1 MLDIFLLVCVSWV
14 YKYADVCSFLPTT
27 ATKIPKYITPG
38 TPRPVDA
45 RQMIKP
51 IPIMPIKKRMN
62 GDRCLRLSD
71 THAAITATIA
81 AVI

>member
-1 MLDIFLLVCVSWV
+1 MLVTWM
-14 YKYADVCSFLPTT
+14 YLPTT

-45 RQMIKP
+45 RQMMKP
-51 IPIMPIKKRMN
+51 MPIMAMKKRMN

-71 THAAITATIA
+71 IHAAITATIA